1 MPPKKKNN
9 QANAKSQENKN
20 AKAPDKPRIQR
31 HERHA
36 ELHFLAV
43 LILFVGFSVYA
54 ISSFVTSN
62 NNYIDQA
69 LTDVLRSTDDEVAVY
84 EPEASYDNPFSDLDS
99 SSPQAEAVIALYYE
113 GIVGGYDDGTFK
125 PGKNVTRAEF
135 SKMLVEASDLDYTKF
150 PPADLAN
157 CFTDVKDLPDHWFAP
172 SVCASKYNGWVAGYA
187 GGGFGPNNNINK
199 AEALKIVLKAF
210 DFEVPDNAGVSEM
223 PYSDLKEGDWYI
235 GVAYAAKEN
244 VLIPAAGVFDA
255 ASSMTRGEIVRIIY
269 EAMRIKELL

>member
-9 QANAKSQENKN
+9 QANQKSQENKT
-20 AKAPDKPRIQR
+20 AKPQDKSRIQR

-62 NNYIDQA
+62 NNYIDRIF
-69 LTDVLRSTDDEVAVY
+69 TDVLRSGDEVAVY
-84 EPEASYDNPFSDLDS
+84 EEEVDRDNPFSDLDS
-99 SSPQAEAVIALYYE
+99 SNPQYDAVIALYYE
-113 GIVGGYDDGTFK
+113 GIVGGYDDGTFR

-135 SKMLVEASDLDYTKF
+135 SKMLVEALDVDYTKL
-150 PPADLAN
+150 PPAELSN

-172 SVCASKYNGWVAGYA
+172 AVCASKYNGWVSGYA
-187 GGGFGPNNNINK
+187 GGTFAPGNNINK

-210 DFEVPDNAGVSEM
+210 VFDIPDNVSVVEM
-223 PYSDLKEGDWYI
+223 PYGDLKEGDWYI
-235 GVAYAAKEN
+235 GVAQAAKEN

-255 ASSMTRGEIVRIIY
+255 GSSMTRGEIARIIY
-269 EAMRIKELL
+269 EAMLIKELL

>member
-1 MPPKKKNN
+1 MPPKKKSN
-9 QANAKSQENKN
+9 QANQKSQENKT
-20 AKAPDKPRIQR
+20 AKTPDKSRIQR

-62 NNYIDQA
+62 NNYIDRVF
-69 LTDVLRSTDDEVAVY
+69 TDVLRSGDEVAVY
-84 EPEASYDNPFSDLDS
+84 EEEVDRNNPFSDLDAS
-99 SSPQAEAVIALYYE
+99 NPQAEAVIALYYE

-135 SKMLVEASDLDYTKF
+135 SKMLVEASDLDYTKL

-172 SVCASKYNGWVAGYA
+172 AVCASKYNGWVGGYA
-187 GGGFGPNNNINK
+187 GGVFAPNNNINK

-210 DFEVPDNAGVSEM
+210 DFEVPDNVVVTQM
-223 PYSDLKEGDWYI
+223 PYSDLKEGDWYL
-235 GVAYAAKEN
+235 GVAQAAKEN

-255 ASSMTRGEIVRIIY
+255 GSSMTRGEIARIIY

>member
-9 QANAKSQENKN
+9 QANQKSQENKTP
-20 AKAPDKPRIQR
+20 KVPEKSRIQR

-62 NNYIDQA
+62 NNYIDRVF
-69 LTDVLRSTDDEVAVY
+69 TDVLRSGDEVAVY
-84 EPEASYDNPFSDLDS
+84 EEEVDRDNPFSDLDTS
-99 SSPQAEAVIALYYE
+99 IPQAEAVIALYYE

-172 SVCASKYNGWVAGYA
+172 AVCASRYNGWVGGYA
-187 GGGFGPNNNINK
+187 GGTFAPNNNINK

-210 DFEVPDNAGVSEM
+210 DFEVPDNVVVTQM

-235 GVAYAAKEN
+235 GVAQASKEN

-255 ASSMTRGEIVRIIY
+255 GSSMTRGEIARIIY
-269 EAMRIKELL
+269 EAMKIKDLL